1 MHSTLLL
8 GDYLLLRKMR
18 KAQKEKSDV
27 VGVDSFGHY
36 LYPVSPVGNKS
47 EAVRLK
53 GRTEK
58 ELDPALRSLV
68 SNGYLEKLPDD
79 DGEGRYRITYK
90 GLHVYQ
96 PTVLRLAYILCTSFL
111 LPAAVAV
118 CSTLAVCRLSG

>member
-1 MHSTLLL
+1 MRETILL
-8 GDYLLLRKMR
+8 GEYLLLRKMR
-18 KAQKEKSDV
+18 KAQREKSDV
-27 VGVDSFGHY
+27 VGVDFFGHY
-36 LYPVSPVGNKS
+36 LYPVSPVGKKP
-47 EAVRLK
+47 EAVWLK
-53 GRTEK
+53 GRMEK

-68 SNGYLEKLPDD
+68 SNGYLEELPND

-96 PTVLRLAYILCTSFL
+96 PTVLHLVYILCTSFL